1 LEIQYIATEKDF
13 GKSIA
18 QLKQTPQIAF
28 DLEYDDNRH
37 TYGQT
42 LCLIQVADA
51 DTVFLFDPF
60 ELKDLQP
67 LWDVFADPAILKVAH
82 SAANDV
88 MLLKKLGCQPKN
100 IIDTDIAAKILNYP
114 KTSLAAVL
122 LQDFEIEMDKTQQI
136 SNWHTRPL
144 TPPQLDYAAKDVAY
158 LLPIKN
164 KLIPL
169 IEEKGLSQ
177 WLREESM
184 LLEAIE
190 AKDNPDPQLKLKN
203 AERLSPYH
211 QYILKA
217 LYEFRD
223 SFGRSLNKPS
233 AYVISNELL
242 VKLAEQPHRSFED
255 WAESKGI
262 HGRLKNAAAFKQFWE
277 VYRDAAHKADKLNLS
292 KTYTQPA
299 YSGFRYPSVEA
310 ARRKQIL
317 YHIQQELISRY
328 GENAT
333 TLILGQGMVTSAGHG
348 KEVSITKKYAAH
360 MIEETAVDL
369 GLDITGLLN
378 SK

>member
-13 GKSIA
+13 TKAIV
-18 QLKQTPQIAF
+18 QLKQAQEIAF

-51 DTVFLFDPF
+51 ETVFLFDPF

-67 LWDVFADPAILKVAH
+67 LWEVFSDPAVLKVAH
-82 SAANDV
+82 SSANDI

-100 IIDTDIAAKILNYP
+100 ILDTDIAAKILNYA

-122 LQDFEIEMDKTQQI
+122 LQDFEIEMDKTQQV

-177 WLREESM
+177 WLREECL

-190 AKDNPDPQLKLKN
+190 PKENPDPQLKLKN

-217 LYEFRD
+217 LYGFRD

-233 AYVISNELL
+233 AYVINNELL
-242 VKLAEQPHRSFED
+242 VKLTEQPHRSFED

-262 HGRLKNAAAFKQFWE
+262 HGRLKSAAVFKQFWE
-277 VYRDAAHKADKLNLS
+277 VYKDAAHKADKLNLS
-292 KTYTQPA
+292 KTYTQPV
-299 YSGFRYPSVEA
+299 YTGFKYPPAEA

-317 YHIQQELISRY
+317 GQIQQELISRY

-333 TLILGQGMVTSAGHG
+333 TLVLGQGMVTSAGYG
-348 KEVSITKKYAAH
+348 KEVGITKKYAVR
-360 MIEETAVDL
+360 MIEETASDL
-369 GLDITGLLN
+369 GLDITGLFSN
-378 SK
+378 K